1 MGPLVLLQALGKS
14 YSLPRNYHKANEA
27 GDWESQ
33 HRFTRGKSWQIN
45 LITFYSK
52 MTFSVYMG
60 TVVEVVNLDFSKIF
74 DHVSHGLLLEEL
86 TR

>member
-1 MGPLVLLQALGKS
+1 MRGVPGGWKRTDVRAFYKQNTKEDTETMGPLVLLQVLGKS

-45 LITFYSK
+45 LIT
-52 MTFSVYMG
+52 
-60 TVVEVVNLDFSKIF
+60 L
-74 DHVSHGLLLEEL
+74 
-86 TR
+86 